1 MNDER
6 LARLTNGTDE
16 PRVSHVIPHHSR
28 RTAASLLAS
37 LSARSLQ
44 SLRGLRRDGN
54 GEGMS
59 DEIRYETDGIREE
72 FSRSFGC
79 NLLDPT

>member
-1 MNDER
+1 MNR
-6 LARLTNGTDE
+6 VCLTLSLTIHAVR
-16 PRVSHVIPHHSR
+16 PLLYSLR
-28 RTAASLLAS
+28 SLLAPYS
-37 LSARSLQ
+37 RFAAY
-44 SLRGLRRDGN
+44 GVDGN